1 MRFWIL
7 TLCLLMTIQCFSL
20 SSSNHSCRI
29 QIRIEKINGENQ
41 HIDFSSPLKTKEAC
55 QTLAQIHRKNFDST
69 KIKTKRVTYFWK
81 KVTKTVPM
89 LAHAPAKKP
98 KKSKRRSKK
107 L

>member
-7 TLCLLMTIQCFSL
+7 TLCVLLTSQSFSL

-29 QIRIEKINGENQ
+29 QIQTEKKNGEHQ
-41 HIDFSSPLKTKEAC
+41 TIQFSSPLKTKEAC
-55 QTLAQIHRKNFDST
+55 QTLAHIHRKNFDST

-89 LAHAPAKKP
+89 LAKAPVNKIR
-98 KKSKRRSKK
+98 KSKRFNKK

>member
-1 MRFWIL
+1 MRFWISI
-7 TLCLLMTIQCFSL
+7 LCLLIASQSFPL

-29 QIRIEKINGENQ
+29 QIQLEKINGENQ
-41 HIDFSSPLKTKEAC
+41 QIQFSSNLKTREAC
-55 QTLAQIHRKNFDST
+55 QTLAQIHQKNFDPQ

-89 LAHAPAKKP
+89 LAKAPGKRIKKN
-98 KKSKRRSKK
+98 KRNRK